1 MINYWLEGLR
11 IAFQPLNLLIMLV
24 GVASGI
30 VVGALPGVT
39 SSMGIILLLPFTY
52 YMKPETALLMLTGM
66 YCASMF
72 GGSIAAILLRT
83 PGTPS
88 AAATSIDGYPLALQ
102 GKAGKAI
109 SAALIGSFFGGIASG
124 VCMVFLAPLLA
135 RFALKFGPPEY
146 FALAVFGLTII
157 ASVSGKDLL
166 RGLISGLVGLLLS
179 LIGIDNITGSQRLTL
194 GIDALANGFNFLPVM
209 IGVFA
214 VSEVLNRL
222 EKKGERAQITAS
234 LGQLFLTWEEMKSLV
249 LPIVVGIIVGTLIG
263 VLPGTGGAIAT
274 FLAYNELRRWSKNK
288 EKFGQGAL
296 EGVVVCET
304 ANNAVTGGA
313 MVPTLSLGVPGD
325 AVTAVMLGAF
335 VLIGVRPGPLMFTQ
349 QANIVYSFFAGW
361 FVIQFMMLAVG
372 FVSIILAPNILKIR
386 DEVLMPIVLVLCIV
400 GSFSLRNSVY
410 DVGVALCFGVL
421 GYLMRKAGFPM
432 PPLVLGLILGP
443 MAEQNLNRTLLIA
456 KNDWTILFKRP
467 ISLTLL
473 LAAFVSVTL
482 SLIGA
487 YRASKKEATRS

>member
-11 IAFQPLNLLIMLV
+11 IAFQPFNLLIMLV
-24 GVASGI
+24 GVSSGI
-30 VVGALPGVT
+30 IVGALPGVT

-72 GGSIAAILLRT
+72 GGSISGILLKT

-88 AAATSIDGYPLALQ
+88 AAATVIDGYPLAQQ

-109 SAALIGSFFGGIASG
+109 SAALIGSFIGGIASG

-135 RFALKFGPPEY
+135 KFALKFGPPEY

-157 ASVSGKDLL
+157 ASVSGKDLVK
-166 RGLISGLVGLLLS
+166 GLIAGLIGLLLS

-194 GIDALANGFNFLPVM
+194 GIDILANGFDFLPVM

-214 VSEVLNRL
+214 VSEVLDKL
-222 EKKGERAQITAS
+222 ERKSGRVQITTS
-234 LGQLFLTWEEMKSLV
+234 LGQLFLTWQEMKSL
-249 LPIVVGIIVGTLIG
+249 IVPIIVGVVIGTLIG

-386 DEVLMPIVLVLCIV
+386 DEVLMPIVLVLCII

-456 KNDWTILFKRP
+456 KNDWTILFRRP
-467 ISLTLL
+467 ISLMLL
-473 LAAFVSVTL
+473 LAAFVSVTF
-482 SLIGA
+482 SLIGV
-487 YRASKKEATRS
+487 YRASKKEATRL